1 VNRRILPLFRDRQR
15 RYLYVG
21 VIGPARARSWLGEA
35 MQLNQM
41 MLRGALLAVALLFC
55 CAAGWPTAI
64 SSAAMAQGGAVNFQ
78 IAFTGHVDC
87 HRPFAIS
94 GVPISGSGTGTMT
107 TDGNVTADLTETA
120 FVLSTRIHF
129 EGRLGARANPAP
141 GGTAQVRVAGKNRL
155 LLIWNLPNNQMIV
168 GVTVHGSSCSATFEP
183 RLKPGMSEYT
193 LFDGNIYHY
202 CGRPSAETSS
212 CQVH

>member
-1 VNRRILPLFRDRQR
+1 M
-15 RYLYVG
+15 
-21 VIGPARARSWLGEA
+21 GEA
-35 MQLNQM
+35 MQFDGM
-41 MLRGALLAVALLFC
+41 PLRGALLAVALMSSST
-55 CAAGWPTAI
+55 AMPSAVRAQAGAI
-64 SSAAMAQGGAVNFQ
+64 NFQ

-168 GVTVHGSSCSATFEP
+168 GVTVHGSSCTATFEP

>member
-1 VNRRILPLFRDRQR
+1 MQVHRVLP
-15 RYLYVG
+15 
-21 VIGPARARSWLGEA
+21 
-35 MQLNQM
+35 
-41 MLRGALLAVALLFC
+41 RGALLAVALMFWS
-55 CAAGWPTAI
+55 AAI
-64 SSAAMAQGGAVNFQ
+64 SSTAMAQGGAVNFQ

-107 TDGNVTADLTETA
+107 TDGNVTADITETA
-120 FVLSTRIHF
+120 FVLSSRIHF
-129 EGRLGARANPAP
+129 DGRLGARANPAP

-155 LLIWNLPNNQMIV
+155 LLIWNLPNNQMVV
-168 GVTVHGSSCSATFEP
+168 GVTVNGTSCSASFAAN
-183 RLKPGMSEYT
+183 LKPGKTEYT

-202 CGRPSAETSS
+202 CGRPTAETSS